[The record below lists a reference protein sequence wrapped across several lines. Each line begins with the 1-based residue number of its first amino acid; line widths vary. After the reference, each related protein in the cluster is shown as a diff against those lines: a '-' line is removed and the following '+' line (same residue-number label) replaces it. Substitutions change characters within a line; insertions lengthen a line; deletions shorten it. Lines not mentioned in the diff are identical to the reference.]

1 MKFNPQM
8 LVQMLIQRNPNA
20 MAQLQ
25 RFQQMMNG
33 NPQMKQQFDTFKNNI
48 ASNPGLQQQAMQEAM
63 AKINSTPS
71 VNTPGAVNNTKI
83 G

>member
-8 LVQMLIQRNPNA
+8 LMQLLMQRNPNA

-25 RFQQMMNG
+25 QFQQMMNS
-33 NPQMKQQFDTFKNNI
+33 NPQMMQQFNTFKSNV

-63 AKINSTPS
+63 AKINSTPPVS
-71 VNTPGAVNNTKI
+71 APGAVDNTKI